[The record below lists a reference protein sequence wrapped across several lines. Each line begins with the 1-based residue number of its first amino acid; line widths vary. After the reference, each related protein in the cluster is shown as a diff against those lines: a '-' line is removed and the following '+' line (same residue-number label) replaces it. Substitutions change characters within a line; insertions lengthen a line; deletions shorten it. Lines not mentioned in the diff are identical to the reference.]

1 MGIHYRRSQPGLRSR
16 RGVPRGIPYRRGI
29 RPMTFEIG
37 QEGQPTQEYDPVA
50 AAYDFPDPAYEVP
63 IPRFDEMAEAATT
76 PPIRFEPAQFV
87 PEEPTPEP
95 GYLPLTEELME
106 RAMADALEASMA
118 DEQASPASI
127 EDLAEPESATVEAAP
142 PDLGMVDTIEAGI
155 EQVFEAPAE
164 MPDAQ
169 MAAEPPGLEAIVQAE
184 LAGQFME
191 DLWAQQQMYEDEMM
205 QMMDPYGMPGFG
217 PGPGFGP
224 MPGP

>member
-29 RPMTFEIG
+29 RPVTFEVS
-37 QEGQPTQEYDPVA
+37 QQGQPDQEYDPVA
-50 AAYDFPDPAYEVP
+50 AAYDFPDPAYEAPVP
-63 IPRFDEMAEAATT
+63 LFDQMAEAAAT
-76 PPIRFEPAQFV
+76 PPIRLEPAQFV

-106 RAMADALEASMA
+106 RAMAEALEASMA
-118 DEQASPASI
+118 EQQANSASI
-127 EDLAEPESATVEAAP
+127 EDLAEPESPTVEPVP

-155 EQVFEAPAE
+155 EQVFEAPAG
-164 MPDAQ
+164 MADVQ
-169 MAAEPPGLEAIVQAE
+169 MEAKPPGLEAIVQAE
-184 LAGQFME
+184 LAGQLME
-191 DLWAQQQMYEDEMM
+191 DPWLQQQMYEDEIMRT
-205 QMMDPYGMPGFG
+205 MDPYGMPVLG